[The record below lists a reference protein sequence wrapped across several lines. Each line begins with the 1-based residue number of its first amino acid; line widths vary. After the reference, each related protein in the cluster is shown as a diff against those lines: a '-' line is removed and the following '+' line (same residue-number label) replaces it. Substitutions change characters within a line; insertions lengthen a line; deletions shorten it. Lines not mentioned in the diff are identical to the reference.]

1 MRRESLLFD
10 EIIGASQ
17 RAHDIASRHSVEE
30 LATSLDARDALLWNL
45 TVVGEAVGQI
55 PDALRAQHP
64 DVPGPSP
71 FDCGIASCTVTG
83 RWTSTSSTR
92 LPSPT
97 FQASLSRSALSL
109 ASCRLRPLGTCS

>member
-64 DVPGPSP
+64 DVPWTQPIRLRNRIVHGYWSVDLDVIHSVALSDLPGFVEQVRS
-71 FDCGIASCTVTG
+71 IASE
-83 RWTSTSSTR
+83 
-92 LPSPT
+92 L
-97 FQASLSRSALSL
+97 QA
-109 ASCRLRPLGTCS
+109 

>member
-1 MRRESLLFD
+1 MRREALLFD
-10 EIIGASQ
+10 EIIAASQ

-64 DVPGPSP
+64 DVPWTQPVRLRNRIVHGYWSVDLDVIHSVALSDLPGFVEQVRS
-71 FDCGIASCTVTG
+71 IASE
-83 RWTSTSSTR
+83 
-92 LPSPT
+92 L
-97 FQASLSRSALSL
+97 QA
-109 ASCRLRPLGTCS
+109 

>member
-64 DVPGPSP
+64 DVPWTQPVRLRNRIVHGYWSVDLDVIHSVALSDLPGFVEQVRS
-71 FDCGIASCTVTG
+71 IASE
-83 RWTSTSSTR
+83 
-92 LPSPT
+92 L
-97 FQASLSRSALSL
+97 QA
-109 ASCRLRPLGTCS
+109 